1 MPIVRRSPSRDVT
14 KCPRQRVVVRVPA
27 TTANLGPGFDT
38 MGMGIDIWNEI
49 SVERAAQFSI
59 VTEGEGAGAI
69 PEAVGPDGESKHMV
83 LKAVRRAFEYAD
95 EPLPPVR
102 VVCRNRVPVCSGFG
116 SSSAAIVGGL
126 VAGLALAGTELRA
139 NFEAGRVPEELLQL
153 ATEMEGHPDNVAPAI
168 YGGIQLSVA
177 FDAADGQDPRQLAMS
192 RRIPVPE
199 GMRLVAYVPSQET
212 RFSFASKDK
221 TVEMRALLPDDVARA
236 DAVVNL
242 QRTALLVDALHRG
255 DFDLLAFATVDRLHQ
270 PKRGTIYPHLEPMI
284 AAARKAGAHGA
295 FLSGAGPTVLAI
307 CSGATGGDVFTQC
320 ADERNEREVASAMR
334 AAVESLPSPA
344 CDMWKQGKFYIC
356 SPCERGAHV
365 VSADPPLSDAIATF
379 GTLDG
384 SL

>member
-1 MPIVRRSPSRDVT
+1 MSFTS
-14 KCPRQRVVVRVPA
+14 KNPRQKVTVRVPA

-38 MGMGIDIWNEI
+38 LGMGIDIWNEI
-49 SVERAAQFSI
+49 SVERAAEFSI
-59 VTEGEGAGAI
+59 STEGEGAGVI
-69 PEAVGPDGESKHMV
+69 PEDIDEHGRSKHMV
-83 LKAVRRAFEYAD
+83 IHALRRAFEYAG
-95 EPLPPVR
+95 EALPPVR

-126 VAGLALAGTELRA
+126 VAGLALAGTEVRA
-139 NFEAGRVPEELLQL
+139 NYEGATRVPEQLLQL

-177 FDAADGQDPRQLAMS
+177 FGPGDGQSPQQLAMS
-192 RRIPVPE
+192 RRIPIPE

-212 RFSFASKDK
+212 RFSFASSDK
-221 TVEMRALLPDDVARA
+221 TVEMRALLPARITRE
-236 DAVVNL
+236 DAVVNI

-255 DFDLLAFATVDRLHQ
+255 DFDLLTHATVDRMHQ
-270 PKRGTIYPHLEPMI
+270 PQRSAVYPHLAPMI
-284 AAARKAGAHGA
+284 AAAKEAGAHGA

-320 ADERNEREVASAMR
+320 ADERNESKVAAAMR
-334 AAVESLPSPA
+334 AAVENLPSPA
-344 CDMWKQGKFYIC
+344 CDLWKNGHFYIC

-365 VSADPPLSDAIATF
+365 VAADPPLSDHIATF

-384 SL
+384 LL